1 MEVNLTL
8 KQKILSAA
16 GLALGIGLAFYYY
29 YKNKPAP
36 PILETPNSSM
46 TDLTKV

>member
-8 KQKILSAA
+8 KQKIFGAA

-29 YKNKPAP
+29 YRNKPAP
-36 PILETPNSSM
+36 ALPQTPKSYKA
-46 TDLTKV
+46 DLTKV